1 MSGVTLLGGIIMEID
16 GIFTIVVG
24 VAALLSPIIVAIQTS
39 KQTKKELIINSRFEW
54 IKSTKKI
61 LDDYV
66 KKLHEYSASEE
77 VDLNLIN
84 EVIELKTKLELQFK
98 PYEIREKNIEI
109 NDTTT
114 DSDNFENVKAYI
126 EKTYKEN
133 RRIMSNDDLEAL
145 LLDFLN
151 VSQIIL
157 EESYKNKV
165 IYRGGVN
172 FLIDEIVLLQIGIQ
186 KNEWDRIN
194 LIEKS
199 FFNNFFEE
207 VNNMY
212 KKLINKR
219 VKNYTEVTLKN
230 VNHVI
235 KKYIEKSKNNHDAEK
250 SETTRS
256 ERKTSDGTQNKV
268 LPTDGFDFTFEDD
281 DTVPKYMN
289 RKLKEMMD
297 KDFEFKELYGKRG
310 HKYLVKSTTED
321 ASVGFARFRDFI
333 DKNGDKWFYDVNL
346 TPDESVVVIQNI
358 FNKKEVLTKD

>member
-1 MSGVTLLGGIIMEID
+1 MEID

-165 IYRGGVN
+165 I
-172 FLIDEIVLLQIGIQ
+172 L
-186 KNEWDRIN
+186 
-194 LIEKS
+194 
-199 FFNNFFEE
+199 
-207 VNNMY
+207 
-212 KKLINKR
+212 
-219 VKNYTEVTLKN
+219 
-230 VNHVI
+230 
-235 KKYIEKSKNNHDAEK
+235 
-250 SETTRS
+250 
-256 ERKTSDGTQNKV
+256 
-268 LPTDGFDFTFEDD
+268 
-281 DTVPKYMN
+281 
-289 RKLKEMMD
+289 
-297 KDFEFKELYGKRG
+297 
-310 HKYLVKSTTED
+310 
-321 ASVGFARFRDFI
+321 
-333 DKNGDKWFYDVNL
+333 
-346 TPDESVVVIQNI
+346 
-358 FNKKEVLTKD
+358 